1 MKKIIRNTLA
11 SIICVSLVI
20 PSFVQA
26 SEGVHEEIVTFQSED
41 KNATYDFSK
50 RIEIEG
56 VRYRLQDVSYEVE
69 SQGYKKIP
77 GKVEHTETSADV
89 PVGTEPEFKETIVI
103 DDVSYKL
110 DEVKELPA
118 DTHKQDVTSYTDYEY
133 VVTEQSVPG
142 TLDVAVVNEKTNAQQ
157 TVKCILSDVSF
168 LEKRWIDSHIDI
180 QFKDYNSTAFLW
192 QGLKIANDLNKFP
205 LTGYEKELLA
215 SVDLS
220 EQNGRILK
228 TYWTSE
234 AYEKEGIT
242 YRDAKADIQKEV
254 PVYRASYK
262 GELQTEM
269 VAYEAV
275 YVGDGMI
282 DSDELEYTIKAT
294 ATYEL
299 ENVTVYLVSAAAFL
313 ILLIL
318 IIIVII
324 ITNKNSKK
332 RSER

>member
-1 MKKIIRNTLA
+1 MKKFLRNTLA
-11 SIICVSLVI
+11 TIVCASLVI

-69 SQGYKKIP
+69 SQAHKKIP
-77 GKVEHTETSADV
+77 GKVEHKETSVAV
-89 PVGTEPEFKETIVI
+89 PVGTEANFEETIVI
-103 DDVSYKL
+103 DDVTYKL
-110 DEVKELPA
+110 DKVKELPA
-118 DTHKQDVTSYTDYEY
+118 ATHKQDVTSYTDYEY
-133 VVTEQSVPG
+133 VVTEQSVPDA
-142 TLDVAVVNEKTNAQQ
+142 LDVAVVNEKTNVQQ
-157 TVKCILSDVSF
+157 TVKCELSDVSF

-205 LTGYEKELLA
+205 LTGYAKELLA
-215 SVDLS
+215 SVNLS

-228 TYWTSE
+228 TYLTSE

-254 PVYRASYK
+254 PVYRASYN
-262 GELQTEM
+262 GELLTDM
-269 VAYEAV
+269 ITYEAT
-275 YVGDGMI
+275 YIGDGMV
-282 DSDELEYTIKAT
+282 DSDELEYTIKAI

-299 ENVTVYLVSAAAFL
+299 ENVTVYLMSAAAFL
-313 ILLIL
+313 ILVIL
-318 IIIVII
+318 IIIAII
-324 ITNKNSKK
+324 ITNKKSK
-332 RSER
+332 RRIER